1 MVKWRYIFHRA
12 QGFDFISNTKWWFS
26 DFEKNAHQFLDHF
39 PQAWKC
45 NIKNTYFETTNC
57 KEYQWGHGCNLRE
70 LSRSFIRSNATIQ
83 ILDDFQSVKIQEFGA
98 NVICHPQHPFEV
110 DPKKNS
116 FKWGYIYI
124 YNRSVII
131 SPVTQLL
138 FGHQPPNMVCLLHKW
153 PINYLIQRSKVVSTH
168 PRAHP
173 IGNSLSQFWKNS
185 RTLSPLVKL
194 LGVCSKGVL
203 NQPLKKAIYYRDRLC
218 HSVYNRSS

>member
-1 MVKWRYIFHRA
+1 MLWLKFMVKWRYIFHRA

-83 ILDDFQSVKIQEFGA
+83 ILDDFQSLKIQEFGA

-110 DPKKNS
+110 DPKKKVLN
-116 FKWGYIYI
+116 GVIYI
-124 YNRSVII
+124 TVA
-131 SPVTQLL
+131 L
-138 FGHQPPNMVCLLHKW
+138 
-153 PINYLIQRSKVVSTH
+153 
-168 PRAHP
+168 
-173 IGNSLSQFWKNS
+173 
-185 RTLSPLVKL
+185 LSPQLPSYYLVINL
-194 LGVCSKGVL
+194 RTWCVCFINDPS
-203 NQPLKKAIYYRDRLC
+203 IT
-218 HSVYNRSS
+218 